1 MAKSFPSRSPTR
13 SPTSLWL
20 WLALAAGIVLADQF
34 TKTLI
39 VATFDHGE
47 ALRLTSFFNLTRQH
61 NPGAAFSLL
70 ADAGGWQRWFLSALA
85 LAASAFI
92 IWLLRTHHE
101 QILFA
106 LSITAIMGGAIG
118 NLVDRLL
125 HGHVIDML
133 DFHFRWLEP
142 VFYGGHFPTFNL
154 ADAAITLGA
163 IGIVIDEIRRV
174 RRSR

>member
-1 MAKSFPSRSPTR
+1 MAKS

-20 WLALAAGIVLADQF
+20 WLALAAAIVLADQF

-47 ALRLTSFFNLTRQH
+47 ALRISSFFNLTRHH

-70 ADAGGWQRWFLSALA
+70 ANAGGWQRWFLSAVA

-92 IWLLRTHHE
+92 VWLLHKHHS
-101 QILFA
+101 QRLFA
-106 LSITAIMGGAIG
+106 FSIACIMGGAIG
-118 NLVDRLL
+118 NLIDRLL

-133 DFHFRWLEP
+133 DFHFRWLQP
-142 VFYGGHFPTFNL
+142 VFHGGHFPTFNL
-154 ADAAITLGA
+154 ADMAITLGA
-163 IGIVIDEIRRV
+163 CGIIIDEIRRV
-174 RRSR
+174 RRSRA